1 MHNHVANR
9 GRKALLNQ
17 IFSVFLIFTLYFNAF
32 SSAHAA
38 GFGAW
43 TITNTVV
50 QGASTILTG
59 SKEVILNGAKK
70 IATGTAKITP
80 NASQVA
86 KVLRG
91 GAAGYALSI
100 AVEQLLGSVDWVLDP
115 ANNRIKYNEQPNNPV
130 NSQYM
135 YRIGNVIYSYSGY
148 LDAAEQWFKKDM
160 LPKYP
165 LDYKS
170 FSYVEQNPRANC
182 HYATGSYYSCNVLVH
197 YINGS
202 NEPAKTNILVNQ
214 LANPAYDPN
223 AETEEKYLPLPVVAQ
238 KVISNAESGDTNA
251 QVATTAAAADI
262 INEAENDN
270 VKARPIVQQLENTQ
284 SIPTDQTAQG
294 DAVPKENA
302 NTENPSSSVAAPE
315 MDLSL
320 DFPIFCDWA
329 PSICQAAKWVI
340 TQPQVW
346 ADAVTDSWDWTK
358 TKYEAAVTSITDF
371 FKNEPNSDSD
381 NSLPVQEIP
390 LPQLNTGTF
399 KATAGCPAPIPI
411 NITIGTKGTGQ
422 ISYEP
427 ICQFASKWSFVAPL
441 IGFLS
446 GAMILVG
453 VGRKGED
460 SEI

>member
-1 MHNHVANR
+1 MADC
-9 GRKALLNQ
+9 GRKALLKQ
-17 IFSVFLIFTLYFNAF
+17 IFSVFLIFTLYFNCF
-32 SSAHAA
+32 NSAYAA
-38 GFGAW
+38 GGFAPW
-43 TITNTVV
+43 SITSQVA

-80 NASQVA
+80 TASQVS
-86 KVLRG
+86 KVLAR

-100 AVEQLLGSVDWVLDP
+100 AVEQLLGAVDWVLDP
-115 ANNRIKYNEQPNNPV
+115 ANNQIVYKEKDNGLAKPTDQECWYGNSGSLSNGCYSSISGAANAECKIFMPGSSFNGYIRQSGNTVAYVGCSLNGSSRNATLFKVANPSYDPSAEPEEEQKTLP
-130 NSQYM
+130 
-135 YRIGNVIYSYSGY
+135 
-148 LDAAEQWFKKDM
+148 LDAV
-160 LPKYP
+160 
-165 LDYKS
+165 S
-170 FSYVEQNPRANC
+170 
-182 HYATGSYYSCNVLVH
+182 
-197 YINGS
+197 
-202 NEPAKTNILVNQ
+202 
-214 LANPAYDPN
+214 
-223 AETEEKYLPLPVVAQ
+223 AQ
-238 KVISNAESGDTNA
+238 VISNAQAGDAGA

-262 INEAENDN
+262 IEEAETDN

-284 SIPTDQTAQG
+284 SIPTDQTAKG

-315 MDLSL
+315 TDLTL

>member
-9 GRKALLNQ
+9 GRKALLKQ
-17 IFSVFLIFTLYFNAF
+17 IFSVFLIFTLYFNCF
-32 SSAHAA
+32 NSAYAA
-38 GFGAW
+38 GGFAPW
-43 TITNTVV
+43 SITNTVA

-80 NASQVA
+80 TAAQVS
-86 KVLRG
+86 KVLAR
-91 GAAGYALSI
+91 GAAGYALSV
-100 AVEQLLGSVDWVLDP
+100 AVQQLLGAVDWVLDP
-115 ANNRIKYNEQPNNPV
+115 ANNQIKYYP
-130 NSQYM
+130 S
-135 YRIGNVIYSYSGY
+135 GNFVYTSGY
-148 LDAAEQWFKKDM
+148 AGMDNTVRYTTLNQLCAAALAAAQKT
-160 LPKYP
+160 Y
-165 LDYKS
+165 
-170 FSYVEQNPRANC
+170 
-182 HYATGSYYSCNVLVH
+182 
-197 YINGS
+197 NG
-202 NEPAKTNILVNQ
+202 AKTYGVKNNQ
-214 LANPAYDPN
+214 CFVYYGAEHLYDYVPYTAVE
-223 AETEEKYLPLPVVAQ
+223 AESEEKYLPLDVVAQ
-238 KVISNAESGDTNA
+238 QVISNAESGDTNA

-262 INEAENDN
+262 INDAQNDST
-270 VKARPIVQQLENTQ
+270 KARPIINQLENTQ

-294 DAVPKENA
+294 DAVPKDDTA
-302 NTENPSSSVAAPE
+302 NPSSSPATSVPP
-315 MDLSL
+315 MDISL

-371 FKNEPNSDSD
+371 FKNEPNPDSD

>member
-9 GRKALLNQ
+9 GRKALLKQ

-43 TITNTVV
+43 TITNTVA

-70 IATGTAKITP
+70 IATGTATITP
-80 NASQVA
+80 TAAQVS
-86 KVLRG
+86 KVLAR

-100 AVEQLLGSVDWVLDP
+100 AVEQLLGAVDWVLDP
-115 ANNRIKYNEQPNNPV
+115 ANNRIVYNETATRELLNLVSCEYKAKQQNKTGKIT
-130 NSQYM
+130 SQTQVISGTTYVKCFADGV
-135 YRIGNVIYSYSGY
+135 YWDAFVQGSLDNVI
-148 LDAAEQWFKKDM
+148 E
-160 LPKYP
+160 
-165 LDYKS
+165 
-170 FSYVEQNPRANC
+170 V
-182 HYATGSYYSCNVLVH
+182 
-197 YINGS
+197 
-202 NEPAKTNILVNQ
+202 
-214 LANPAYDPN
+214 
-223 AETEEKYLPLPVVAQ
+223 ETEEKTLPLETVAAQ
-238 KVISNAESGDTNA
+238 VISNAESGDTNA
-251 QVATTAAAADI
+251 QVATSAAAADI

-284 SIPTDQTAQG
+284 SIPTDQTAEG
-294 DAVPKENA
+294 DAVPKDDTA
-302 NTENPSSSVAAPE
+302 NPSSSPATSAPPI
-315 MDLSL
+315 DISL

-346 ADAVTDSWDWTK
+346 ADAVTDSWVWTK
-358 TKYEAAVTSITDF
+358 TKYESAVTSITEF
-371 FKNEPNSDSD
+371 FKNEPDNSDSD
-381 NSLPVQEIP
+381 NDLPIEEIP
-390 LPQLNTGTF
+390 LPELNTNTF
-399 KATAGCPAPIPI
+399 TATAGCPEPIPVEI
-411 NITIGTKGTGQ
+411 AIGSGGSAS

-427 ICQFASKWSFVAPL
+427 ICQFATKWSFVAPL

>member
-1 MHNHVANR
+1 MHNHVAYR
-9 GRKALLNQ
+9 GRKALLKQ
-17 IFSVFLIFTLYFNAF
+17 IFSVFLIFTLYFNF
-32 SSAHAA
+32 FNLAHAA
-38 GFGAW
+38 GGFAPW
-43 TITNTVV
+43 SITSQVA

-80 NASQVA
+80 TAAQVS
-86 KVLRG
+86 KVLARG
-91 GAAGYALSI
+91 VAGYALSV
-100 AVEQLLGSVDWVLDP
+100 AVEQLLGAVDWVLDP
-115 ANNRIKYNEQPNNPV
+115 ANNQIKYTDVKE
-130 NSQYM
+130 
-135 YRIGNVIYSYSGY
+135 G
-148 LDAAEQWFKKDM
+148 
-160 LPKYP
+160 
-165 LDYKS
+165 
-170 FSYVEQNPRANC
+170 
-182 HYATGSYYSCNVLVH
+182 TGSYYIIYGKNYYTS
-197 YINGS
+197 S
-202 NEPAKTNILVNQ
+202 
-214 LANPAYDPN
+214 LANACTQYANSIGDYFDSTIGN
-223 AETEEKYLPLPVVAQ
+223 ATCVLRKGGMYGSVYYISVGVVVGEPVEEQKTLPLDAVASQ
-238 KVISNAESGDTNA
+238 VISNAESGDTNA

-262 INEAENDN
+262 ISDAQSDN

-284 SIPTDQTAQG
+284 SIPTDQTANG

-302 NTENPSSSVAAPE
+302 NTENPSSSVAAPAT
-315 MDLSL
+315 DLTL

-358 TKYEAAVTSITDF
+358 TQYEAAVTSISDF
-371 FKNEPNSDSD
+371 FKNEPNPDSD
-381 NSLPVQEIP
+381 NSLPVQDIP

-399 KATAGCPAPIPI
+399 QATAGCPAPIPI
-411 NITIGTKGTGQ
+411 NITIGTQATAS

>member
-9 GRKALLNQ
+9 GRKALLKQ
-17 IFSVFLIFTLYFNAF
+17 IFSVFLIFTLYFNSFNSAYAGAF
-32 SSAHAA
+32 
-38 GFGAW
+38 GPW
-43 TITNTVV
+43 TITNSVA

-80 NASQVA
+80 TAAQVS
-86 KVLRG
+86 KVLAR
-91 GAAGYALSI
+91 GAAGYALSV
-100 AVEQLLGSVDWVLDP
+100 AVQQLLGAVDWVLDP
-115 ANNRIKYNEQPNNPV
+115 ANNQIR
-130 NSQYM
+130 
-135 YRIGNVIYSYSGY
+135 YREKEVPPTQDPTLKFLYSGAYNVTYSPKLATANAVCSY
-148 LDAAEQWFKKDM
+148 LTSDSVFKQ
-160 LPKYP
+160 
-165 LDYKS
+165 
-170 FSYVEQNPRANC
+170 QNSPF
-182 HYATGSYYSCNVLVH
+182 TGSYSVQLTYTDPKGVPFYTCFFDMSNGGSYSVSL
-197 YINGS
+197 
-202 NEPAKTNILVNQ
+202 TTT
-214 LANPAYDPN
+214 ANPIYDPN
-223 AETEEKYLPLPVVAQ
+223 AEKDNEEKTIPLETVAQ
-238 KVISNAESGDTNA
+238 QVISNAASGDSNA

-262 INEAENDN
+262 VAEAETDN
-270 VKARPIVQQLENTQ
+270 TKARPIINQLENTQ
-284 SIPTDQTAQG
+284 SIPTDQTAKG

-302 NTENPSSSVAAPE
+302 NTENPSSSVSAPE
-315 MDLSL
+315 TDLTL

-346 ADAVTDSWDWTK
+346 ADAVADSWDWTK

-371 FKNEPNSDSD
+371 FKNEPNPDSD
-381 NSLPVQEIP
+381 NSLPVQDIP
-390 LPQLNTGTF
+390 LPELNTGTF

-411 NITIGTKGTGQ
+411 NITIGTKDTGS

-446 GAMILVG
+446 AAMILVG

>member
-9 GRKALLNQ
+9 GRKALLKQ
-17 IFSVFLIFTLYFNAF
+17 IFSVFLIFTLYFNCF
-32 SSAHAA
+32 NSAYAA
-38 GFGAW
+38 GGFGAW
-43 TITNTVV
+43 TITNTVA

-80 NASQVA
+80 TAAQVS
-86 KVLRG
+86 KVLAR

-100 AVEQLLGSVDWVLDP
+100 AVEQLLGAVDWVLDP
-115 ANNRIKYNEQPNNPV
+115 ANNQIKYFPPNTDAPDPNYQWLWKGTLYDSPAAACKAFWSSIGGGWAFHAVDQPNKEYPGCIGYNAQQNRYDGYQPV
-130 NSQYM
+130 Q
-135 YRIGNVIYSYSGY
+135 RV
-148 LDAAEQWFKKDM
+148 ARTQPVEEQE
-160 LPKYP
+160 PKTLP
-165 LDYKS
+165 LD
-170 FSYVEQNPRANC
+170 
-182 HYATGSYYSCNVLVH
+182 
-197 YINGS
+197 
-202 NEPAKTNILVNQ
+202 
-214 LANPAYDPN
+214 
-223 AETEEKYLPLPVVAQ
+223 VVSAQ
-238 KVISNAESGDTNA
+238 VISNAESGDSNA
-251 QVATTAAAADI
+251 KVATTAAAADI

-284 SIPTDQTAQG
+284 SISTDQTAQG
-294 DAVPKENA
+294 ESVPKENA
-302 NTENPSSSVAAPE
+302 NTENPSSSVAAPAT
-315 MDLSL
+315 DLTL

-340 TQPQVW
+340 TQPQLW
-346 ADAVTDSWDWTK
+346 ADAVTDSWTWTK
-358 TKYEAAVTSITDF
+358 ARYEAAVTSISDF
-371 FKNEPNSDSD
+371 LKNEPNPDSD
-381 NSLPVQEIP
+381 NSLPVQDIP
-390 LPQLNTGTF
+390 LPELNTGTF

-411 NITIGTKGTGQ
+411 NITIGTKGTGS

-446 GAMILVG
+446 AAMILVG

>member
-17 IFSVFLIFTLYFNAF
+17 IFSVFLIFTLYFNCF
-32 SSAHAA
+32 NSAYAA
-38 GFGAW
+38 GGFAPW
-43 TITNTVV
+43 SITNTVA

-70 IATGTAKITP
+70 IVTGTAKITP
-80 NASQVA
+80 TAAQVS
-86 KVLRG
+86 KVLAR
-91 GAAGYALSI
+91 GAAGYALSV

-115 ANNRIKYNEQPNNPV
+115 ANNQIKYKEL
-130 NSQYM
+130 
-135 YRIGNVIYSYSGY
+135 GNLIYSINAISPGW
-148 LDAAEQWFKKDM
+148 DPKKKFASHAD
-160 LPKYP
+160 LCR
-165 LDYKS
+165 
-170 FSYVEQNPRANC
+170 SYVSTYNSN
-182 HYATGSYYSCNVLVH
+182 
-197 YINGS
+197 INGATIEYVSSS
-202 NEPAKTNILVNQ
+202 NSACVVNLYDINGNKILSNYSLPISTSQ
-214 LANPAYDPN
+214 DA
-223 AETEEKYLPLPVVAQ
+223 EEKKISLDTVAAQ
-238 KVISNAESGDTNA
+238 VISNAQANDVKA
-251 QVATTAAAADI
+251 QEATTAAAADI

-294 DAVPKENA
+294 ESVPKENT
-302 NTENPSSSVAAPE
+302 NTGDTTAEPVPQ
-315 MDLSL
+315 DIKL

-358 TKYEAAVTSITDF
+358 TKYEAAVTSISDF
-371 FKNEPNSDSD
+371 FKNETNESEND
-381 NSLPVQEIP
+381 LPDIHDIP
-390 LPQLNTGTF
+390 TPDLNTNTF
-399 KATAGCPAPIPI
+399 KATAGCPQPIPI
-411 NITIGTKGTGQ
+411 NITIGTKGTGS

-460 SEI
+460 GEI

>member
-1 MHNHVANR
+1 MRAFLFNWVKYGHRKFRGIYMHNHVANR
-9 GRKALLNQ
+9 GRKALLKQ

-38 GFGAW
+38 GFGGW
-43 TITNTVV
+43 TITNTVA

-80 NASQVA
+80 TASQVS
-86 KVLRG
+86 KVLAR
-91 GAAGYALSI
+91 GAAGYALSV
-100 AVEQLLGSVDWVLDP
+100 AVEQLLGAVDWVLDP
-115 ANNRIKYNEQPNNPV
+115 ANNQIKYKVPGQT
-130 NSQYM
+130 SQTCTYN
-135 YRIGNVIYSYSGY
+135 G
-148 LDAAEQWFKKDM
+148 Q
-160 LPKYP
+160 
-165 LDYKS
+165 
-170 FSYVEQNPRANC
+170 
-182 HYATGSYYSCNVLVH
+182 SCNDYCAVQAANSGRSDGGAVLYEDPYWGPRWYCKTQYGFKYAVLV
-197 YINGS
+197 GAQTGTS
-202 NEPAKTNILVNQ
+202 TSE
-214 LANPAYDPN
+214 
-223 AETEEKYLPLPVVAQ
+223 EEEKSIPLETVAQ
-238 KVISNAESGDTNA
+238 KVISNAEAGDTNA
-251 QVATTAAAADI
+251 QSATTAAAADI

-284 SIPTDQTAQG
+284 SIPTDQTAKG

-315 MDLSL
+315 TDLTL

-371 FKNEPNSDSD
+371 FKNEPNPDSD
-381 NSLPVQEIP
+381 NSLPVQDIP
-390 LPQLNTGTF
+390 LPELNTGTF

-411 NITIGTKGTGQ
+411 NITIGTKGTGS

>member
-9 GRKALLNQ
+9 GRKALLKQ

-38 GFGAW
+38 SFGGW
-43 TITNTVV
+43 TITNSVA

-86 KVLRG
+86 KVLAR
-91 GAAGYALSI
+91 GAAGYALSV
-100 AVEQLLGSVDWVLDP
+100 AVQQLLGAVDWVLDP
-115 ANNRIKYNEQPNNPV
+115 ANNQIVYTEPATRAVLNRISCEYKAKQQNKTGKITSETEVSGSTTYVKCFNDGVYWDAFVQGD
-130 NSQYM
+130 YD
-135 YRIGNVIYSYSGY
+135 NVI
-148 LDAAEQWFKKDM
+148 E
-160 LPKYP
+160 
-165 LDYKS
+165 
-170 FSYVEQNPRANC
+170 V
-182 HYATGSYYSCNVLVH
+182 
-197 YINGS
+197 
-202 NEPAKTNILVNQ
+202 
-214 LANPAYDPN
+214 
-223 AETEEKYLPLPVVAQ
+223 ETEEKTLPLDVVAQ
-238 KVISNAESGDTNA
+238 KVISNAEAGDKNA

-284 SIPTDQTAQG
+284 SIPTDETAKG
-294 DAVPKENA
+294 DAVPKESE
-302 NTENPSSSVAAPE
+302 NTGDPTAQPKPQ
-315 MDLSL
+315 DITL

-329 PSICQAAKWVI
+329 PSVCQAAKWVI

-371 FKNEPNSDSD
+371 FKNEPNPDSD
-381 NSLPVQEIP
+381 NSLPVQDIP

-460 SEI
+460 GEI

>member
-9 GRKALLNQ
+9 GRKALLKQ
-17 IFSVFLIFTLYFNAF
+17 IFSVFLIFTLYFNSFNSAYAGAF
-32 SSAHAA
+32 
-38 GFGAW
+38 GPW
-43 TITNTVV
+43 TITNSVA

-80 NASQVA
+80 TAAQVS
-86 KVLRG
+86 KVLAR
-91 GAAGYALSI
+91 GAAGYALSV
-100 AVEQLLGSVDWVLDP
+100 AVQQLLGAVDWVLDP
-115 ANNRIKYNEQPNNPV
+115 ANNRITYTDKNVLTPADKACKEKAAQIYGPTNPWTIKAVYAASGPYKGYCVLSDNPGFNLFAAPNSDTTIPED
-130 NSQYM
+130 Q
-135 YRIGNVIYSYSGY
+135 
-148 LDAAEQWFKKDM
+148 KKH
-160 LPKYP
+160 LP
-165 LDYKS
+165 LDVVAS
-170 FSYVEQNPRANC
+170 QVI
-182 HYATGSYYSCNVLVH
+182 T
-197 YINGS
+197 
-202 NEPAKTNILVNQ
+202 
-214 LANPAYDPN
+214 N
-223 AETEEKYLPLPVVAQ
+223 AE
-238 KVISNAESGDTNA
+238 NGDTNA

-284 SIPTDQTAQG
+284 SIPTDQTANG

-302 NTENPSSSVAAPE
+302 NTENPSSSVAAPAT
-315 MDLSL
+315 DLTL

-340 TQPQVW
+340 TQPQLW
-346 ADAVTDSWDWTK
+346 ADAVTDSWTWTK
-358 TKYEAAVTSITDF
+358 ARYEAAVTSISDF
-371 FKNEPNSDSD
+371 LKNEPNADSD
-381 NSLPVQEIP
+381 NSLPVQDIP
-390 LPQLNTGTF
+390 LPELNTGTF

-411 NITIGTKGTGQ
+411 NITIGTKGTGS

-446 GAMILVG
+446 AAMILVG

>member
-9 GRKALLNQ
+9 GRKALLKQ
-17 IFSVFLIFTLYFNAF
+17 IFSVFLIFTLYFNSFNSAYAGAF
-32 SSAHAA
+32 GS
-38 GFGAW
+38 W
-43 TITNTVV
+43 TITNSVA

-80 NASQVA
+80 TAAQVS
-86 KVLRG
+86 KVLAR
-91 GAAGYALSI
+91 GAAGYALSV
-100 AVEQLLGSVDWVLDP
+100 AVEQLLGAVDWVLDP
-115 ANNRIKYNEQPNNPV
+115 ENNQIKYNDPSASDGSIDPTDQYIYEI
-130 NSQYM
+130 SQFNQTIKADSASAACSALVTALNKVDSTVYK
-135 YRIGNVIYSYSGY
+135 
-148 LDAAEQWFKKDM
+148 LDTTQDRTTYFWCN
-160 LPKYP
+160 LI
-165 LDYKS
+165 
-170 FSYVEQNPRANC
+170 AN
-182 HYATGSYYSCNVLVH
+182 GKGMRSDEGRRVS
-197 YINGS
+197 
-202 NEPAKTNILVNQ
+202 
-214 LANPAYDPN
+214 NPAYDPT
-223 AETEEKYLPLPVVAQ
+223 AEKDKEKTIPLDVVAAQ
-238 KVISNAESGDTNA
+238 VISNAESGDRNA

-262 INEAENDN
+262 VAEAETDN

-284 SIPTDQTAQG
+284 SIPTDQTAKG

-302 NTENPSSSVAAPE
+302 NTENPSSSVAAPAT
-315 MDLSL
+315 DLTL

-340 TQPQVW
+340 TQPQLW
-346 ADAVTDSWDWTK
+346 ADAVTDSWNWTK
-358 TKYEAAVTSITDF
+358 SRYEAAVTSISDF
-371 FKNEPNSDSD
+371 FKNEPNPDSD
-381 NSLPVQEIP
+381 NSLPVQDIP
-390 LPQLNTGTF
+390 LPELNTGTF

-411 NITIGTKGTGQ
+411 NITIGTQGTGS

>member
-9 GRKALLNQ
+9 GRKALLKQ
-17 IFSVFLIFTLYFNAF
+17 IFSVFLIFTLYFNCF
-32 SSAHAA
+32 NSAYAA
-38 GFGAW
+38 GGFAPW
-43 TITNTVV
+43 SITNTVA

-80 NASQVA
+80 TAAQVS
-86 KVLRG
+86 KVLAR
-91 GAAGYALSI
+91 GAAGYALSV
-100 AVEQLLGSVDWVLDP
+100 AVEQLLGAVDWVLDP
-115 ANNRIKYNEQPNNPV
+115 ANNQIVYSLPDSPPCYDASCLPPSAIQGYQFSGGPFLGEIVTSLPAACAKFDQYWQNNGGAWWG
-130 NSQYM
+130 STTAQ
-135 YRIGNVIYSYSGY
+135 
-148 LDAAEQWFKKDM
+148 
-160 LPKYP
+160 
-165 LDYKS
+165 
-170 FSYVEQNPRANC
+170 QNP
-182 HYATGSYYSCNVLVH
+182 
-197 YINGS
+197 
-202 NEPAKTNILVNQ
+202 PACVSASGGVMQDFGVIVNP
-214 LANPAYDPN
+214 NYDPE
-223 AETEEKYLPLPVVAQ
+223 AQEEEQKTIPLEVVAQ

-251 QVATTAAAADI
+251 QVATTTAAADI
-262 INEAENDN
+262 INEAQTDN
-270 VKARPIVQQLENTQ
+270 VKARPIINQLENTQ
-284 SIPTDQTAQG
+284 SIPTDQTAKG

-302 NTENPSSSVAAPE
+302 NTENPSSSVAAPAT
-315 MDLSL
+315 DLTL

-340 TQPQVW
+340 TQPQLW
-346 ADAVTDSWDWTK
+346 ADAVADSWDLTK
-358 TKYEAAVTSITDF
+358 TKYEAAVTSISDF

-381 NSLPVQEIP
+381 NNLPVQDIP

-399 KATAGCPAPIPI
+399 KATAGCPQPIPI
-411 NITIGTKGTGQ
+411 NITIGTKGTGS

-460 SEI
+460 GEI